1 MTMSEWAST
10 MAAELW
16 VHREQIFVGV
26 LITFYAV
33 LSVGFL
39 YLVYEAFKPDKAR
52 LKPAPPFKAADHVN
66 DGKYHLLIASTG
78 SVATI
83 KLPNIIQA
91 LSKYE
96 NLSIR
101 VLLSESAAEF
111 LRGQSAEQPFLFQ
124 IAQAKN
130 VEAIYRD
137 ANEWRKPWVRG
148 DNILH
153 IELRRWADMMV
164 IAPLSANSLAKLAM
178 GMSDNLVSSVAR
190 AWDTTGLIDGI
201 REGIKLGTQT
211 DQGAKKAIM
220 IAPAMNTAMWN
231 HPATKKHLV
240 VLSNEWGLNTG
251 GWFEVLWPID
261 KGLACGDKGGGAMKE
276 WKEIVTEI
284 ETRFPDLRVR
294 GNEKDPNGDV
304 E

>member
-16 VHREQIFVGV
+16 VHRGQILIGA

-33 LSVGFL
+33 LFVSFFYIIYQAL
-39 YLVYEAFKPDKAR
+39 KPDKAK
-52 LKPAPPFKAADHVN
+52 LEPAPPFRAADHVN
-66 DGKYHLLIASTG
+66 DGKYHLLLASTG

-111 LRGQSAEQPFLFQ
+111 LQGQSAEQPLLAQ
-124 IAQAKN
+124 IAKTRN
-130 VEAIYRD
+130 VEAIYRNSD
-137 ANEWRKPWVRG
+137 EWRKPWVRG

-164 IAPLSANSLAKLAM
+164 IAPLSANSLAKLAL
-178 GMSDNLVSSVAR
+178 GMSDNLVGSVAR

-201 REGIKLGTQT
+201 REDIKLGTNH
-211 DQGAKKAIM
+211 DQSAKKAIM
-220 IAPAMNTAMWN
+220 VAPAMNTAMWN

-240 VLSNEWGLNTG
+240 VLSNDWGLNTG

-276 WKEIVTEI
+276 WKEIVGEI
-284 ETRFPDLRVR
+284 EERLPDLRVR
-294 GNEKDPNGDV
+294 ENEKDANIGV